1 MTQTRHCSNISFRR
15 ENAHAATFSCR
26 LSDARMNM
34 WWPGMCVYECTFL
47 AVHAAFQRM
56 FLGALLLSMLP
67 GRSSCQLALDTN
79 SRQLCS
85 CIALPRRSLYQFGVE
100 FTRVRR
106 PVLLILLS
114 QVGTRALWINKASF
128 RQSCAD
134 KTTIHLQPQWHPYG
148 CNIKIKIYFTCG
160 FLILL

>member
-1 MTQTRHCSNISFRR
+1 MQTVRCTHECVVAWHVRV
-15 ENAHAATFSCR
+15 
-26 LSDARMNM
+26 RMH
-34 WWPGMCVYECTFL
+34 FL
-47 AVHAAFQRM
+47 AVHAAFQTM

-114 QVGTRALWINKASF
+114 QVGTRAL
-128 RQSCAD
+128 
-134 KTTIHLQPQWHPYG
+134 
-148 CNIKIKIYFTCG
+148 
-160 FLILL
+160 